1 MARKPLSAADTD
13 HGRRLGAYLGR
24 VRSEAG
30 LSAQAIATQAQLSI
44 DTVRS
49 VETGRVPTP
58 AFLTVARLA
67 SVLGQSLDELHD
79 IASSRSTDDVETPVE
94 RSR

>member
-1 MARKPLSAADTD
+1 MARKAVTPADAE
-13 HGRRLGAYLGR
+13 HGRRLGAHLGHLR
-24 VRSEAG
+24 G
-30 LSAQAIATQAQLSI
+30 NTGQSAQDVAARAQISV

-67 SVLGQSLDELHD
+67 SVLGQSLDELHE
-79 IASSRSTDDVETPVE
+79 IASSETDGATSAPSEHLA
-94 RSR
+94 

>member
-1 MARKPLSAADTD
+1 MARKPLSAADAD

-30 LSAQAIATQAQLSI
+30 LSAQAIATEAQLSI

-79 IASSRSTDDVETPVE
+79 IASSGSADDVETSVE
-94 RSR
+94 RGR